1 MVKSMERL
9 QQVVNGEHKNMSML
23 FLKTRSL
30 THTWVTQALHISVSS
45 MSTMKS
51 RLEMIARQQGCGL
64 VFLYRTIK
72 SRMFSV
78 KLRQLIFSVF
88 TSNLNQNGVSRHRGH
103 VLPDSRPVLPGG
115 GAASMWSGR
124 GCEGC
129 PARRLTPCKRSMW
142 CFASKP
148 HFMCV
153 ITKLLTCLAAQQV
166 FPPAAQVR
174 GHKLERCH
182 FCWWP
187 SAPFLT
193 LPSSREF
200 QRWNVAAFFHTG

>member
-9 QQVVNGEHKNMSML
+9 QQVVNGKHNNMSML
-23 FLKTRSL
+23 FLKTHSL

-51 RLEMIARQQGCGL
+51 RLEMIARQQGCSL
-64 VFLYRTIK
+64 VFRYRTIK
-72 SRMFSV
+72 TWIFSI

-103 VLPDSRPVLPGG
+103 VLPDSWPVLPGG

-129 PARRLTPCKRSMW
+129 PARRLTPCKRSTW
-142 CFASKP
+142 CSRQSPTSCVWSLNYSLSCSPASLS
-148 HFMCV
+148 FSCSG
-153 ITKLLTCLAAQQV
+153 Q
-166 FPPAAQVR
+166 
-174 GHKLERCH
+174 G
-182 FCWWP
+182 
-187 SAPFLT
+187 S
-193 LPSSREF
+193 
-200 QRWNVAAFFHTG
+200 